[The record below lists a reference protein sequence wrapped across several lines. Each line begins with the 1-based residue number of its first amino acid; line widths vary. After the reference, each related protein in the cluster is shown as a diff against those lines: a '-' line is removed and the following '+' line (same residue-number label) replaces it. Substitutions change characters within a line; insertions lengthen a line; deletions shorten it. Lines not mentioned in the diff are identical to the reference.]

1 MVLAVR
7 SRKDISAARMA
18 EVIVLDKKEVL
29 PCVAYLH
36 GEYNIK
42 DVALG
47 VPVRLGKEGI
57 EEIVELE
64 LTDEESQALA
74 RSAEAVRNLIQ
85 AIDETD

>member
-1 MVLAVR
+1 
-7 SRKDISAARMA
+7 
-18 EVIVLDKKEVL
+18 VL

-42 DVALG
+42 DVTLG
-47 VPVRLGKEGI
+47 VPVRLGREGI

-64 LTDEESQALA
+64 LIDEESQALA
-74 RSAEAVRNLIQ
+74 ESAEAVRNLIQ